1 MKVEVLRNFKD
12 LKENKFR
19 EVNEVF
25 EATKERVEEINS
37 TPHGALVE
45 EVFVGLD
52 LSNSEDMTVING
64 KIVEN
69 YKALTVNQ
77 IKELLDQMG
86 IEYDSKLK
94 KEELIELLQGGD

>member
-1 MKVEVLRNFKD
+1 MKVKVKVLRNFKD

-45 EVFVGLD
+45 EVIVGLD
-52 LSNSEDMTVING
+52 LSNGEDMTVIDG
-64 KIVEN
+64 VEVQD
-69 YKALTVNQ
+69 LTVKQ
-77 IKELLDQMG
+77 IKKMLDERN
-86 IEYDSKLK
+86 IKYNTRAK
-94 KEELIELLQGGD
+94 KDELIELLQGGD